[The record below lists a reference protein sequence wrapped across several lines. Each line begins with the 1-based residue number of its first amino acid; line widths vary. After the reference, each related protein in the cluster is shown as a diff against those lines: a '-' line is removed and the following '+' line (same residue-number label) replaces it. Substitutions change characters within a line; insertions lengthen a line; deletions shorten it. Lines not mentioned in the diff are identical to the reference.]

1 MNPTISVPIF
11 VESRYKVDRKKIK
24 KRVEDVLVKNG
35 IVGSVEVSIA
45 IIGDRKMKR
54 LNSHYRGLDKT
65 TNVLS
70 FSQTEGEPTIMPTDI
85 LILGDVA
92 ISYPMAI
99 KEATDEEELVDD
111 RICFLVEHGLLHL
124 LGQHHE

>member
-1 MNPTISVPIF
+1 MNPITSVPIF

-24 KRVEDVLVKNG
+24 KRVEEVLAKNG
-35 IVGSVEVSIA
+35 IVGPVEVSIA
-45 IIGDRKMKR
+45 IVGDRKMKQ
-54 LNSHYRGLDKT
+54 LNSQYRGLDKT

-70 FSQTEGEPTIMPTDI
+70 FSQTEGEPTVMPTDV

-99 KEATDEEELVDD
+99 KEAADEEVLVDD
-111 RICFLVEHGLLHL
+111 RICFLVEHGLMHL
-124 LGQHHE
+124 LGHHHE